1 MRRDGLVLGFSVYE
15 NTIMEKY
22 RTEEFSPGGRINR
35 KKMRSFAEEL
45 IKAYDVRP
53 EDCGPRKA
61 GALSG
66 GNQQKIII
74 GREIAQEPKILIA
87 IQPTRGL
94 DVGAIEN
101 VHKMLI
107 SERDKGVA
115 VLLISFEL
123 DEVMNVSD
131 RIAVIYDGH
140 IQQIFEHG
148 TVDNRTLGRVM
159 AGGEIE
165 DTELEEIKKKV
176 QAEKAAEAAGEDV
189 SKAEPAAE
197 VIPVALSEETAEE
210 SAAEAAPAETAF
222 SRKPRKFRKFRKLR
236 KSRKPRKSRK
246 LRKSRRSRKPRK
258 SRRKR
263 HWQSRI
269 WNRCSMSSNRCS
281 RVL

>member
-1 MRRDGLVLGFSVYE
+1 MYE

-53 EDCGPRKA
+53 EDCGPKLA
-61 GALSG
+61 GGLSG

-74 GREIAQEPKILIA
+74 GREIAQEPKLLIA

-107 SERDKGVA
+107 RERDKGVA

-140 IQQIFEHG
+140 IQQIFPHG

-159 AGGEIE
+159 AGGSLEE
-165 DTELEEIKKKV
+165 AELEQIR
-176 QAEKAAEAAGEDV
+176 KAGDANTAAGAEAEPETSAG
-189 SKAEPAAE
+189 PAAE
-197 VIPVALSEETAEE
+197 EPAEAEAEEPVA
-210 SAAEAAPAETAF
+210 SAAEEPAEPEPETSTVPAADGGVELQNTEQM
-222 SRKPRKFRKFRKLR
+222 KETLAQMQ
-236 KSRKPRKSRK
+236 KSLAELQKQIENMQKA
-246 LRKSRRSRKPRK
+246 LAGM
-258 SRRKR
+258 
-263 HWQSRI
+263 Q
-269 WNRCSMSSNRCS
+269 
-281 RVL
+281 

>member
-1 MRRDGLVLGFSVYE
+1 MGS
-15 NTIMEKY
+15 
-22 RTEEFSPGGRINR
+22 
-35 KKMRSFAEEL
+35 
-45 IKAYDVRP
+45 
-53 EDCGPRKA
+53 
-61 GALSG
+61 
-66 GNQQKIII
+66 
-74 GREIAQEPKILIA
+74 REIAQEPKILIA

-189 SKAEPAAE
+189 SEAEPAAE

-210 SAAEAAPAETAF
+210 SAAEAAPAFSEPEIEELMAVNETAEIADAADAD
-222 SRKPRKFRKFRKLR
+222 SVRTAEEEEETSGTSPEAPEVPEVPETPEVQEAPEVPQEETLAE
-236 KSRKPRKSRK
+236 PD
-246 LRKSRRSRKPRK
+246 LEQMQ
-258 SRRKR
+258 
-263 HWQSRI
+263 HELEQMQQSLVNLQKQIAEMQKALSGRQ
-269 WNRCSMSSNRCS
+269 
-281 RVL
+281 

>member
-1 MRRDGLVLGFSVYE
+1 MYE
-15 NTIMEKY
+15 NTILEKY
-22 RTEEFSPGGRINR
+22 RSEEYSPHGRIDR

-53 EDCGPRKA
+53 EDCGPKLA
-61 GALSG
+61 GGLSG

-74 GREIAQEPKILIA
+74 GREIANDPKLLIA

-107 SERDKGVA
+107 HERDKGVA

-159 AGGEIE
+159 AGG
-165 DTELEEIKKKV
+165 TVEEPGN
-176 QAEKAAEAAGEDV
+176 EKA
-189 SKAEPAAE
+189 KAD
-197 VIPVALSEETAEE
+197 
-210 SAAEAAPAETAF
+210 SAALKAGAE
-222 SRKPRKFRKFRKLR
+222 SDK
-236 KSRKPRKSRK
+236 
-246 LRKSRRSRKPRK
+246 
-258 SRRKR
+258 
-263 HWQSRI
+263 Q
-269 WNRCSMSSNRCS
+269 
-281 RVL
+281 